1 MPLPPPGEYQRRGEQ
16 EEDEGEYVSDYE
28 HCGIS
33 CGISIRFRR
42 FYAIRG
48 RPRPL
53 LHGAQLKP
61 AKPRRTLAACC
72 AAHTLHD
79 GLSDLTYVLLP
90 LLAQT
95 FGLTLAQVGMI
106 RAAHRTAMAA
116 FQIPAGLIAERFG
129 ERNLLAAG
137 TLLAGAGFAALGHV
151 SGFWMLLL
159 ALFVA
164 GLGSAVQ
171 HPLCSSLISNAYPET
186 GRRAALGT
194 YNLFGDV
201 GKFAFG
207 GALSLLLMA
216 GYSWQGPVT
225 LYGIAGMLVAV
236 AAFAWISGNSIAQA
250 AADARPAR
258 RGGWGIR
265 NRRGFTA
272 LCLIEIV
279 DSSTRV
285 GFLTLIAFLM
295 MDKGLSTG
303 WAALSVPLVLVGGMA
318 GKFACGLL
326 AERVGIIRTIV
337 ITEVATGAGILAAV
351 VLPGVAA
358 FLLLPLLGV
367 VLQGTSSVLYATTGD
382 LVEQERLP
390 RAFGLIYTLGSVC
403 GIAAPLVYGLAGDHL
418 GVSGAI
424 ALMGLAILLVLPLAA
439 MLRPAIGAEPVHI

>member
-1 MPLPPPGEYQRRGEQ
+1 MPTARQK
-16 EEDEGEYVSDYE
+16 S
-28 HCGIS
+28 S
-33 CGISIRFRR
+33 
-42 FYAIRG
+42 
-48 RPRPL
+48 
-53 LHGAQLKP
+53 
-61 AKPRRTLAACC
+61 LATCC

-95 FGLTLAQVGMI
+95 FGLSLAQVGMI

-137 TLLAGAGFAALGHV
+137 TLIAGAAFAGLGHV
-151 SGFWMLLL
+151 SGFWMILT
-159 ALFVA
+159 ALFFA
-164 GLGSAVQ
+164 GVGSAVQ
-171 HPLCSSLISNAYPET
+171 HPLCSTIISNAYPDA

-207 GALSLLLMA
+207 GLLSLLLMT
-216 GYSWQGPVT
+216 GFSWQGPVVV
-225 LYGIAGMLVAV
+225 YGVTGMLVAGMIFFWIAGTAAPV
-236 AAFAWISGNSIAQA
+236 A
-250 AADARPAR
+250 ARPAAAPL

-265 NRRGFTA
+265 NRRGFIA

-295 MDKGLSTG
+295 IEKGLPTG
-303 WAALSVPLVLVGGMA
+303 WAALSVPLILVGGMA
-318 GKFACGLL
+318 GKLACGLL

-337 ITEVATGAGILAAV
+337 ITEVATGTGILCAV
-351 VLPGVAA
+351 ALPGIAA
-358 FLLLPLLGV
+358 FLLLPAIGV

-382 LVEQERLP
+382 LVDQDRLP
-390 RAFGLIYTLGSVC
+390 RAFGLIYTLGSIC
-403 GIAAPLVYGLAGDHL
+403 GIAAPLGYGLTGDL
-418 GVSGAI
+418 FGVNSAI
-424 ALMGLAILLVLPLAA
+424 ALMGIAIFITLPLCA
-439 MLRPAIGAEPVHI
+439 MLRPAISAEPVRI